1 MKGNASLCCMPALMP
16 LELPVA
22 SHQSPSHTQAVFQS
36 SVSSP
41 HRTRQPAPPTI
52 CAPCTFTPPPCMLVG
67 VVFVWF
73 CVCVSVRLV
82 WHCLSHL
89 TLPSTPGMC

>member
-1 MKGNASLCCMPALMP
+1 MDLIGCWVHPCHCGMVGWRTNGR
-16 LELPVA
+16 LELG
-22 SHQSPSHTQAVFQS
+22 T
-36 SVSSP
+36 SVVS
-41 HRTRQPAPPTI
+41 A
-52 CAPCTFTPPPCMLVG
+52 VG

>member
-1 MKGNASLCCMPALMP
+1 MVALAAWRTNGR
-16 LELPVA
+16 LELG
-22 SHQSPSHTQAVFQS
+22 T
-36 SVSSP
+36 SVVS
-41 HRTRQPAPPTI
+41 A
-52 CAPCTFTPPPCMLVG
+52 VG